1 MVSVDY
7 ANIGITTSLLPGI
20 LMGVHCMSCSGQRL
34 DMDVKWQG
42 SSVVHMLRVHGQ
54 NGDEKQGQTVLH
66 VAGVVA
72 HRGTN
77 PIQLHYASLLLQ
89 VLAVAIVV
97 HQMYILAILGSDTV
111 L

>member
-1 MVSVDY
+1 
-7 ANIGITTSLLPGI
+7 
-20 LMGVHCMSCSGQRL
+20 MSCCGQRL

-42 SSVVHMLRVHGQ
+42 SSVVHMVRVHGQ

-89 VLAVAIVV
+89 VLTVLIVV
-97 HQMYILAILGSDTV
+97 HRTFFLVIFVSDTV